1 MAEDT
6 MLHEAIEAIRRGN
19 KKLAKDL
26 LTRLLKADQHNA
38 TYWVWMSAAVETKKE
53 RLFALQTA
61 LRSDP
66 ENAAAKRGLV
76 LLGAMPPDES
86 IEPFPLNRPRH
97 WEEELSSNDDAE
109 KARGFKAFVGNPV
122 FRLAGVMV
130 VVVGIIGF
138 AIFGLTQ
145 RGPAARPNTITPG
158 PSPTYTLT
166 PTALNAKPEN
176 TPAFIGPTPLW
187 ALLDAT
193 YTPTPLY
200 VDTPRAPEASDYA
213 HVVNA
218 AFKNEDWEA
227 MISALEQIAILEPY
241 KADPQYYIGEAYRF
255 IGNNVKAFNAYEKA
269 IDIDPDFGPGYV
281 GKARVLRFINGSANI
296 RPILDDAIAKDPL
309 FAEAYWERA
318 VYWLEKKN
326 YEEALEDLEEAR
338 QLTPNSPIVY
348 HHLARVYL
356 AQEKS
361 EDAIEAAER
370 ALELDRTRLEAFLLL
385 GQLYEANDQLA
396 KAAEILEIYVLYEEE
411 DTEALTILGG
421 AYYSAGDYDLAIET
435 LDNVL
440 KVKRFSGKAF
450 LYRGLSYLALKDSDN
465 AIHDLDEAR
474 RALPDSFEASISLA
488 QAHNLAEHYGDC
500 FIQVER
506 SRPLAESEL
515 EEVTILYWRAICHEG
530 REDIPAA
537 LKDWKAILE
546 FPFSA
551 KTGMMR
557 AEAREHLNA
566 LYTPTPTSTTSST
579 PTRTPSPTQTPIP

>member
-6 MLHEAIEAIRRGN
+6 MLHEAIDAIRRGN

-86 IEPFPLNRPRH
+86 IEPFPLNRPRL
-97 WEEELSSNDDAE
+97 WEEELSREEEE
-109 KARGFKAFVGNPV
+109 KKTKGFKGFVRNPFV
-122 FRLAGVMV
+122 RLAGVLV
-130 VVVGIIGF
+130 VVVGIIGL

-145 RGPAARPNTITPG
+145 RKPAARPNTITPG
-158 PSPTYTLT
+158 PSPTYTPT
-166 PTALNAKPEN
+166 PTALNAKPKN

-200 VDTPRAPEASDYA
+200 VDTPRAPEASDYGHA
-213 HVVNA
+213 VDA
-218 AFKNEDWEA
+218 AYRDEDWEA
-227 MISALEQIAILEPY
+227 MISALEEVAELEPY

-255 IGNNVKAFNAYEKA
+255 MGNNAKAFNAYQKA

-281 GKARVLRFINGSANI
+281 GKARVLRYINGNANI
-296 RPILDDAIAKDPL
+296 RPILDDAIAKDPF

-318 VYWLEKKN
+318 DYWLEKKD
-326 YEEALEDLEEAR
+326 YEKAHEDLEEAR
-338 QLTPNSPIVY
+338 QLAPNSPIVY

-356 AQEKS
+356 AQEEF
-361 EDAIEAAER
+361 EDAIEAAET

-411 DTEALTILGG
+411 DVKALTILGG

-435 LDNVL
+435 LDNAL
-440 KVKRFSGKAF
+440 KISRFYGKAR
-450 LYRGLSYLALKDSDN
+450 LYRGLTYLALKDGKN
-465 AIHDLDEAR
+465 AVYDLNEAR
-474 RALPDSFEASISLA
+474 IALPDSFEASISLA
-488 QAHNLAEHYGDC
+488 QAHILEEHYGDC

-506 SRPLAESEL
+506 SRPLAENEF
-515 EEVTILYWRAICHEG
+515 EEVSIHYWRAICHEG
-530 REDIPAA
+530 RDDIPAA
-537 LKDWKAILE
+537 LKDWEAILDL
-546 FPFSA
+546 PFSA
-551 KTGMMR
+551 EASLMR
-557 AEAREHLNA
+557 SEAREHLKA
-566 LYTPTPTSTTSST
+566 LYTPTPTSTTGPT
-579 PTRTPSPTQTPIP
+579 PTKTPSPTQTPTP